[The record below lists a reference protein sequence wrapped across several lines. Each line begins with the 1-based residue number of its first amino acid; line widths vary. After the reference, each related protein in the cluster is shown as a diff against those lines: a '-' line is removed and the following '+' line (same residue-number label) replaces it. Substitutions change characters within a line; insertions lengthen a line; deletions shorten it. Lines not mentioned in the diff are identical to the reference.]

1 MKKRFSSFAAGAMT
15 ATMIMGLCGTAL
27 AANGNVSFS
36 FANIALDGQVK
47 YSAGSTITAPNGQQV
62 PSSILYTDAA
72 GGKTNYLPI
81 RAVTELLNTDIGYD
95 SASKTVLLGEQPAKA
110 DGTVTKTSAG
120 KWTRE
125 MDHMEMYYHGDGPE
139 TVEGDLPAC
148 TPAWLPEG
156 YTFSYSSDPLL
167 GQHGNAATRTEYRK
181 DTQSFFLITCAR
193 PTSGSFNLAVKA
205 DPAEVLQEVTVQ
217 GYRADLYLGSGFNTV
232 VWEDEN
238 GTLFIV
244 ESLHVDRETLLRVAE
259 NLTVSTSQ
267 GTGYQLTA
275 VPEGY
280 TLRAQQAGADQGAF
294 RYGSGYKRLSF
305 QYAGST
311 ALDVPA
317 GRKEA
322 VTVNGNQGTFYP
334 DATAVETVGQRED
347 AHNGTQAVTPV
358 EGEVTRPVLIWT
370 NEAGVTFR
378 LQGGFSKEELVR
390 MAGSVKAGGR

>member
-1 MKKRFSSFAAGAMT
+1 MKKRFSSFAAGAVT
-15 ATMIMGLCGTAL
+15 ATMILGLCGTAL
-27 AANGNVSFS
+27 AANGNVNFS

-47 YSAGSTITAPNGQQV
+47 YTAGSTITAPNGQQV

-95 SASKTVLLGEQPAKA
+95 FASKTVLLGEQPQAS
-110 DGTVTKTSAG
+110 GTVAKTSAG

-125 MDHMEMYYHGDGPE
+125 MDHIEMYYHGDGPE
-139 TVEGDLPAC
+139 IVEGDLPVC
-148 TPAWLPEG
+148 PPAWLPEG

-181 DTQSFFLITCAR
+181 DTQSFFLITCTR
-193 PTSGSFNLAVKA
+193 PTSGSFDLAVKA
-205 DPAEVLQEVTVQ
+205 DPTEVLQEVTVQ

-238 GTLFIV
+238 GMLFIV

-259 NLTVSTSQ
+259 NLTVSASQ

-280 TLRAQQAGADQGAF
+280 TLRAQQSSADQGAF

-305 QYAGST
+305 QYASS
-311 ALDVPA
+311 AAWEISD

-322 VTVNGNQGTFYP
+322 VTVNGSQGAFYP
-334 DATAVETVGQRED
+334 DATSVETVGEREE
-347 AHNGTQAVTPV
+347 AHNGVQAVTPV
-358 EGEVTRPVLIWT
+358 EGAVTRPVLIWT

-378 LQGGFSKEELVR
+378 LPGDFSKNELVR
-390 MAGSVKAGGR
+390 MAESVKAGGR